1 MPRLPRGAR
10 PWRVRKFRTYTE
22 VGHGTNS
29 ALFEQ
34 VVEQRARLAR
44 RLAGVGAVVAI
55 ASGKGGVGKS
65 LVTANLAVTLA
76 ARGRRVGALDA
87 DLNGPS
93 LARMLAVGPAPLED
107 REEGI
112 VPPPGAAGVRVI
124 SMELLQD
131 AQDAPLRWRDPGSDT
146 FLWQS
151 SMEASVLR
159 EFLAD
164 VEWGEADF
172 LLVDVPPGT
181 DKITRL
187 LELVPAL
194 SGILL
199 VTTPAEISRAVVAR
213 SVRLVNEAG
222 VSPVALVSNMTGY
235 LCPNCGHRHRLF
247 PGDGARE
254 LARATGHP
262 IWAEI
267 PFDPRLGE
275 ATERGRPLVLDHP
288 ESVAAEAFVR
298 LAERVEA
305 LLGAPEGGRV
315 ESPAECT
322 GAGFTEEGRRGE

>member
-1 MPRLPRGAR
+1 M
-10 PWRVRKFRTYTE
+10 RKIRTYSE
-22 VGHGTNS
+22 VGHGTRS
-29 ALFEQ
+29 ALLEQ

-44 RLAGVGAVVAI
+44 RLAGIGAVVVI

-65 LVTANLAVTLA
+65 LVTANLAAMLA
-76 ARGRRVGALDA
+76 SRGWRVGALDA

-93 LARMLAVGPAPLED
+93 LARMLAVGPSPLED
-107 REEGI
+107 RAGGV
-112 VPPPGAAGVRVI
+112 VPAPGAAGVRVI
-124 SMELLQD
+124 SMELLQEEK
-131 AQDAPLRWRDPGSDT
+131 DAPLRWRDPGSDS

-159 EFLAD
+159 EFLSD
-164 VEWGEADF
+164 VEWGKADF

-187 LELVPAL
+187 LELLPTI
-194 SGILL
+194 SGLLL

-213 SVRLVNEAG
+213 SVRLVDEAG

-235 LCPNCGHRHRLF
+235 LCPECGHRHRLF
-247 PGDGARE
+247 PGEGARE

-275 ATERGRPLVLDHP
+275 ATDRGRPLILDHP
-288 ESVAAEAFVR
+288 GSIVAEAFSR

-305 LLGAPEGGRV
+305 LLGSR
-315 ESPAECT
+315 ESPAADGGT
-322 GAGFTEEGRRGE
+322 GTGLMEKGRRAE